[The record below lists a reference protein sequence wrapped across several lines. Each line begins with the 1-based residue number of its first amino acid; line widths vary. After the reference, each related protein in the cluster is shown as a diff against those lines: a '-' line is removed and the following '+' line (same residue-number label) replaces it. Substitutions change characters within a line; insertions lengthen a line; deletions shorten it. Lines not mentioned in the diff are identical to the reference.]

1 MNSHTTQ
8 EVMSMITYGGAITM
22 RCIFRGEVLGMKR
35 IKGIENDDQTSSEA
49 LGIDLFPGRQ

>member
-8 EVMSMITYGGAITM
+8 EVMSMITYGGTITM
-22 RCIFRGEVLGMKR
+22 RSIFRGEVLGMKR

-49 LGIDLFPGRQ
+49 